1 MQKLN
6 SVFKT
11 IYTDWE
17 RTSQHPINT
26 RDSAVAALSDAQF
39 VAPLV
44 HTGDMLAPPPAQ
56 PGQEKSGP
64 KCFFYVFDYQTK
76 DGDYPQV
83 SIEILAITRY
93 KHTNVIH
100 CGIKRMGTV
109 HGEDLPYVFGAPLVD
124 GFSHF
129 PRNYTKSEVALSEA
143 IMIFWSNFARTGNPN
158 EHHRQDSVLMA
169 SKERNRFRSII
180 WDEYDSVHQKYL
192 EIGECVDATRV
203 RLHSIILFFIVQE

>member
-1 MQKLN
+1 MIQFTFL
-6 SVFKT
+6 
-11 IYTDWE
+11 DWE

-44 HTGDMLAPPPAQ
+44 HTGDTLAPPATQ
-56 PGQEKSGP
+56 PGQEKTGP

-83 SIEILAITRY
+83 SAKSKLTERGQRNDSCVRFFRPY
-93 KHTNVIH
+93 YFQ
-100 CGIKRMGTV
+100 RMGTV

-143 IMIFWSNFARTGNPN
+143 VMIFWSNFARTGNPN

-169 SKERNRFRSII
+169 SKERNRFRSIV
-180 WDEYDSVHQKYL
+180 WDEYDSTHQKYL
-192 EIGECVDATRV
+192 EIGKRSTAKRASV
-203 RLHSIILFFIVQE
+203 

>member
-1 MQKLN
+1 MLGGHVL
-6 SVFKT
+6 SWFSFFAFAFSPFFLSFPPLLH
-11 IYTDWE
+11 TDWE

-26 RDSAVAALSDAQF
+26 RDAAVAALSDAQF

-44 HTGDMLAPPPAQ
+44 HTGDTLAPSPAL

-83 SIEILAITRY
+83 SFWVSTAPWVQGPHR
-93 KHTNVIH
+93 HSFQ
-100 CGIKRMGTV
+100 RMGTV
-109 HGEDLPYVFGAPLVD
+109 HGEDLPYVFGAPLVE

-129 PRNYTKSEVALSEA
+129 PKNYTKSEVALSEA
-143 IMIFWSNFARTGNPN
+143 VMIFWSNFARTGNPN
-158 EHHRQDSVLMA
+158 EHHRQDPILMA

-180 WDEYDSVHQKYL
+180 WDEYDPVHQKYL
-192 EIGECVDATRV
+192 EIG
-203 RLHSIILFFIVQE
+203 